1 MGAGSERYLAAGVEV
16 TPGTAVTTLKTIR
29 NTGGSGISNE
39 RSSITSNEMR
49 SDRAIVESRL
59 GNNAPSISIPYELS
73 YASFEDLMA
82 AAIGHSTTWATVT
95 YTGSTALTIDVD
107 ATLKTFTLSTGTW
120 YSKNVRVG
128 DRITFSG
135 FTNAGNNSDFVVT
148 NLNDGVLTAGEAAG
162 LVTESGTGDEAFTA
176 TTAIT
181 QIKCGTTGVS
191 FTIEEGFDDITEYQ
205 YVTGAYVNTWSMSIQ
220 PDAVVT
226 GSFDLQ
232 AMTYSGFSATPL
244 DSSPDDANTNSVFDT
259 YTGIAYIEGITEP
272 CVITGMDF
280 SVDNGL
286 QRRYAIMEQDA
297 CSVGQGRIN
306 VTGSLNAYFTSSTM
320 SDKYNN
326 EESFGVSIQLED
338 LDGNSYIIGI
348 PAVKLTSDSKDISEN
363 DVTQTLNFQALGTN
377 ITDTTMY
384 IRKQASA

>member
-1 MGAGSERYLAAGVEV
+1 MGAGSERYLAYGEET
-16 TPGTAVTTLKTIR
+16 TPGVLTDTLKMVR

-59 GNNAPSISIPYELS
+59 GNNAPSLSIPYELS
-73 YASFEDLMA
+73 YASFEDFMA
-82 AAIGHSTTWATVT
+82 AAIGHSTTWAAAA
-95 YTGSTALTIDVD
+95 YTANTAQTIDVD
-107 ATLKTFTLSTGTW
+107 ADLKTFTLAASTW
-120 YSKNVRVG
+120 YAKGVRVG
-128 DRITFSG
+128 DRITFAG
-135 FTNAGNNSDFVVT
+135 FTNTGNNIAVVVT
-148 NLNDGVLTAGEAAG
+148 YLDGAVLTAGGATG
-162 LVTESGTGDEAFTA
+162 LTDETGTGDESFTA

-181 QIKCGTTGVS
+181 QIKCGTTDVS
-191 FTIEEGFDDITEYQ
+191 FTVEEGFEDISEYQ

-232 AMTYSGFSATPL
+232 AMTYSGFSGTALDADPTAT
-244 DSSPDDANTNSVFDT
+244 NTNSVFDT
-259 YTGIAYIEGITEP
+259 YTGVAYIEGITEP
-272 CVITGMDF
+272 CVITGLDF

-297 CSVGQGRIN
+297 CSIGQGRIN

-326 EESFGVSIQLED
+326 EESFGVTIQLED

-377 ITDTTMY
+377 TTDTTLY
-384 IRKQASA
+384 VRKQAAS